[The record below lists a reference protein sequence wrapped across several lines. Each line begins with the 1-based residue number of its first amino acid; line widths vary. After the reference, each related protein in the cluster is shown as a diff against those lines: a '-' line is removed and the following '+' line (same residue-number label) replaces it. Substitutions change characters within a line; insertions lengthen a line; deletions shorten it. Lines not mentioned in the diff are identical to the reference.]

1 VIQDVRHAVR
11 LLRRASTVTLSDRR
25 FIMMLLAVT
34 DALALLLAAAGVY
47 GVVSYVTGRRTHEI
61 GIRMALGASSLRVLV
76 LVFRRG
82 MGLAAAG
89 IGIGLLAVPAVVGA
103 LRHTLAGIEFASP
116 ALFWMTLGLVTL
128 TAATACWLPA
138 RRDTHRPRDGPP
150 ARVSARNGKFSRVTR
165 VCYTGPL
172 QSKNRV
178 TLLRARLLSPNPQS
192 AP

>member
-1 VIQDVRHAVR
+1 
-11 LLRRASTVTLSDRR
+11 VTLSDRR

-138 RRDTHRPRDGPP
+138 RRATRIDP
-150 ARVSARNGKFSRVTR
+150 ATA
-165 VCYTGPL
+165 
-172 QSKNRV
+172 
-178 TLLRARLLSPNPQS
+178 LRHE
-192 AP
+192 